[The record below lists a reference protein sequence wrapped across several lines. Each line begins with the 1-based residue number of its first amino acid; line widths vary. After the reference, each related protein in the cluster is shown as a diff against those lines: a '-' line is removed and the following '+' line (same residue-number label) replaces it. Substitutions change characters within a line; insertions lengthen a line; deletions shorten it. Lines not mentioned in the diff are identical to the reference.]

1 MARLLFYFANRIS
14 RDLLTTL
21 IKWYREN
28 GLQPRPKRSGG
39 RINMKRNLSFQDI
52 ESVVRFL
59 VNFAEVNAIVLPGRV
74 ASFYKWD
81 VKILPSS
88 ETRSSVW
95 RKYKAAMISNGLL
108 II

>member
-1 MARLLFYFANRIS
+1 M
-14 RDLLTTL
+14 LTAL

-28 GLQPRPKRSGG
+28 GLQPRRKQSGG
-39 RINMKRNLSFQDI
+39 RINSKRNLSFQDV

-59 VNFAEVNAIVLPGRV
+59 VNFAEVNAIILPGRV

-95 RKYKAAMISNGLL
+95 RKYKASVISDGL
-108 II
+108 

>member
-1 MARLLFYFANRIS
+1 
-14 RDLLTTL
+14 LLTAL

-28 GLQPRPKRSGG
+28 GLQPRHKRSGG
-39 RINMKRNLSFQDI
+39 RINSKRTLSFEDI
-52 ESVVRFL
+52 ERVVRFL
-59 VNFAEVNAIVLPGRV
+59 VNFAEANAIVLPGCV

-95 RKYKAAMISNGLL
+95 RKYKASMISDGL
-108 II
+108 